1 LLAQFQCVVYRLHHS
16 SQASQPCGGWH
27 IGEQLPQMVGLG
39 ERVSVANAG
48 PCPVPGP
55 GTGQAAA
62 AAATA
67 GAQHQAKHQLPLMKA
82 KLTSPRVEPFDPPE
96 MTALAPAQAHAP
108 AGCPSAHADDD
119 DAIATAGEAT
129 LTVQTKEVCV
139 VNSSPAPATLS
150 SSQPPTSHSRVASE
164 TVPAGASAS
173 ENLPSLDE
181 ASSAA
186 APDAALPDRATAS
199 PLADV
204 AESVLAGE
212 RGCRACL
219 FSTRYGHS
227 CALQKH
233 KKVTATATP
242 VRKVT
247 TRQSSVDMDTDDSA
261 ASSRAD
267 SDQSKGQ
274 QQGAAAAAGEAAAGA
289 AASAAAE
296 ADAAAA
302 GAAVAAAT
310 ASAGPKKRRKTVAA
324 RSGAPL
330 PPPPALQR
338 VENGSLEGG
347 SAVENETVESDADE
361 GGAAEGDGSQE
372 AAGSGS
378 AGERPQSSPQVDAK
392 QRKNGHKKKRPQP
405 EGGVFHGIYGIL
417 PPGTAPSYNVRKYCG
432 FANCCMMDKAANLLR
447 CALCENRQVTRLDL
461 NQALLH
467 PQPHPAIAFIR
478 FSHRLHTHHPPIHA

>member
-1 LLAQFQCVVYRLHHS
+1 
-16 SQASQPCGGWH
+16 
-27 IGEQLPQMVGLG
+27 
-39 ERVSVANAG
+39 VSVANAG
-48 PCPVPGP
+48 PWPVPGP
-55 GTGQAAA
+55 GPGQAPTAA
-62 AAATA
+62 RA
-67 GAQHQAKHQLPLMKA
+67 GAQHQAKRQLPLKA
-82 KLTSPRVEPFDPPE
+82 KLTSPRMEPFDPPE

-108 AGCPSAHADDD
+108 AGCLSAHADDD

-129 LTVQTKEVCV
+129 LTVQELGGVA
-139 VNSSPAPATLS
+139 SSPAPTTLS
-150 SSQPPTSHSRVASE
+150 SSQPPTASE
-164 TVPAGASAS
+164 TVPAGAPAS

-181 ASSAA
+181 ASSAT
-186 APDAALPDRATAS
+186 APNDALPDHAAAS

-212 RGCRACL
+212 KGCRACL

-227 CALQKH
+227 CALQKR

-242 VRKVT
+242 TRKVT

-274 QQGAAAAAGEAAAGA
+274 QQGAAAAGAAAAGA

-302 GAAVAAAT
+302 GAAMAAAT

-330 PPPPALQR
+330 PPPPVLLR

-347 SAVENETVESDADE
+347 SAVENETIESDADE
-361 GGAAEGDGSQE
+361 GGPAEGDGTQE

-378 AGERPQSSPQVDAK
+378 AGEGGRPQFSPQVDAK

-447 CALCENRQVTRLDL
+447 CALCENRQVARLDL
-461 NQALLH
+461 NRALLH
-467 PQPHPAIAFIR
+467 PLTPTPTQSHTAIAFTR